1 MKNQNIENVE
11 KAKLLGLILTSDL
24 KWEENTNFLV
34 KESNKRMM
42 MLRAASKFT
51 RDKNVLKQIYYSRI
65 RCKLEQSAAVWGS
78 SLTQKNICDLERVQK
93 SAVRIILGKP
103 YESYTETLKELNIM
117 RLSERRELICL
128 KFAKNSLR
136 LNNFNQL
143 FPRHRNEHDMEMRQQ
158 REYHVSM
165 SHGKRYAIS
174 AIPSMQK
181 LLNKD
186 IKKQKMLLK
195 NSR

>member
-1 MKNQNIENVE
+1 M
-11 KAKLLGLILTSDL
+11 L
-24 KWEENTNFLV
+24 
-34 KESNKRMM
+34 

-51 RDKNVLKQIYYSRI
+51 SDKNVLKQIYYSRI
-65 RCKLEQSAAVWGS
+65 RCKLEQSAAVWS
-78 SLTQKNICDLERVQK
+78 SGLTQKNVCDLERVQK
-93 SAVRIILGKP
+93 CAVRIIFGKP

-136 LNNFNQL
+136 LHNFKQL
-143 FPRHRNEHDMEMRQQ
+143 FPMHKTDHDMKTRQK
-158 REYHVSM
+158 EEFKVSM
-165 SHGKRYAIS
+165 SHGKRYAVS

-186 IKKQKMLLK
+186 RKKQKMLLRKLK
-195 NSR
+195 NSSMSPTNFACMDLLLR